1 MYNLDKIIYL
11 DYASTT
17 PTDPRV
23 VEAMLPYF
31 TSSFGNAAS
40 RTHYYG
46 QYAKEA
52 VNTARKDIAKLIHA
66 EREGDIVFTSGAT
79 EAINLALI
87 GMFEA
92 VHPQPFHII
101 TCVTEHQAVL
111 DTCAHL
117 ESKGAEVTYLPVDQN
132 GWIDLQ
138 MLRDSIRPSTKLI
151 SIMYVNNETG
161 VIQPISEI
169 GQIAEDHSIYFM
181 TDATQALGKVEI
193 NVVKQ
198 KIDLLACS
206 AHKIYGPNGVG
217 ALYINRGKITRSNLK
232 AHIHGGGHEGGF
244 RSGTLNT
251 PAIVGFGTA
260 CKIAISEIEA
270 ESAKIRELT
279 NQLQTGLSSLT
290 DYVHNIDTPS
300 WLPNILSFRFG
311 LMDAEAIIIQVK
323 NKLALSNGSACTS
336 EEIKPSHVIQAM
348 KGSDDIAYATLRLS
362 IGRFTTESEI
372 DQTVEVFTE
381 ALDGLKAFT

>member
-1 MYNLDKIIYL
+1 MYNLDEIIYL

-31 TSSFGNAAS
+31 TSNFGNAAS
-40 RTHYYG
+40 RTHFYG
-46 QYAKEA
+46 QAAKEA
-52 VNTARKDIAKLIHA
+52 VNAARKDISQLIHA
-66 EREGDIVFTSGAT
+66 DKAENIVFTSGAT

-92 VHPQPFHII
+92 AGSDPFHII
-101 TCVTEHQAVL
+101 TCVTEHKAVL
-111 DTCAHL
+111 DTCALL
-117 ESKGAEVTYLPVDQN
+117 ESRGAEVTYLSVDHN
-132 GWIDLQ
+132 GLIDLQ
-138 MLRDSIRPSTKLI
+138 AIRDNIRHSTKLI

-161 VIQPISEI
+161 VLQPIPQI
-169 GQIAEDHSIYFM
+169 AQIAEDHNIYFM
-181 TDATQALGKVEI
+181 TDATQALGKIEI
-193 NVVKQ
+193 NVVKD

-217 ALYINRGKITRSNLK
+217 ALYINRDKINRSNLK
-232 AHIHGGGHEGGF
+232 AHMHGGGHEGGF

-260 CKIAISEIEA
+260 CKIAATEMS
-270 ESAKIRELT
+270 SDRTRVQELAS
-279 NQLQTGLSSLT
+279 QLQLGFSSLS
-290 DYVHNIDTPS
+290 DYIHNIDTPS

-311 LMDAEAIIIQVK
+311 LVDAEAIIIQVK

-372 DQTVEVFTE
+372 DQTVEVFKE
-381 ALDGLKAFT
+381 ALEGLKAFT